1 MQVETYKEFRDFR
14 KKNKK
19 LPLRKGKEEGGCLY
33 LINWITSL
41 ACTDDEEIDTD
52 MDVDENGDQVED
64 EGKLVMGFKLITS

>member
-1 MQVETYKEFRDFR
+1 MQVKLTKNFDISEKT
-14 KKNKK
+14 KKS
-19 LPLRKGKEEGGCLY
+19 PPRKGKEEGGCLY

>member
-1 MQVETYKEFRDFR
+1 M
-14 KKNKK
+14 
-19 LPLRKGKEEGGCLY
+19 
-33 LINWITSL
+33 INWITSL